1 MQSPLRFLAF
11 ATAVLLAAS
20 LADAQTRAPQER
32 IQRGEYLAAIM
43 DCGGCHTPGVFL
55 GKPDMA
61 RKFAGSEVGFKI
73 PGLGT
78 FFPPNLTPD
87 RETGLGA
94 WSEQDIIKAVR
105 NRRQAG
111 RARAGPSHA
120 LQQLWQAERCRCARS
135 GELLQE
141 PATDQSRP
149 ACALG
154 ADRGA
159 EGPLPHGR
167 GALTERSG
175 KPS

>member
-11 ATAVLLAAS
+11 VTAALVTAS
-20 LADAQTRAPQER
+20 LAEAQTTAPRER
-32 IQRGEYLAAIM
+32 VKRGEYLAAIM

-105 NRRQAG
+105 TGVRPDG
-111 RARAGPSHA
+111 RMLAPAMPYASYGKLNDVDALALASFFKSLPPVRHAPPVLSGP
-120 LQQLWQAERCRCARS
+120 AEA
-135 GELLQE
+135 
-141 PATDQSRP
+141 PK
-149 ACALG
+149 
-154 ADRGA
+154 
-159 EGPLPHGR
+159 GPY
-167 GALTERSG
+167 LTVVA
-175 KPS
+175 P

>member
-105 NRRQAG
+105 TGIRPDG
-111 RARAGPSHA
+111 RVLAPAMPYGSYGKLNDADALALASYFKSLPPISHA
-120 LQQLWQAERCRCARS
+120 PPALS
-135 GELLQE
+135 GPTEA
-141 PATDQSRP
+141 PK
-149 ACALG
+149 
-154 ADRGA
+154 
-159 EGPLPHGR
+159 GPY
-167 GALTERSG
+167 LTVVA
-175 KPS
+175 P

>member
-1 MQSPLRFLAF
+1 MQSPLP
-11 ATAVLLAAS
+11 LLALAGAALLSTS
-20 LADAQTRAPQER
+20 LAEAQTTAPRER
-32 IQRGEYLAAIM
+32 VKRGEYLAAIM

-105 NRRQAG
+105 TGVRPDG
-111 RARAGPSHA
+111 RMLAPAMPYASYGKLNDADALALASYFKSLPPVRHAPPVLSGPT
-120 LQQLWQAERCRCARS
+120 ET
-135 GELLQE
+135 
-141 PATDQSRP
+141 PK
-149 ACALG
+149 
-154 ADRGA
+154 
-159 EGPLPHGR
+159 GPF
-167 GALTERSG
+167 LTVVA
-175 KPS
+175 P

>member
-11 ATAVLLAAS
+11 AIAALFAAS
-20 LADAQTRAPQER
+20 LADAQTRAPRER

-105 NRRQAG
+105 TGVRPDGRVLAPAMPYNSYGKLNDADALALASYFKSLPPINHAPPALSGPAG
-111 RARAGPSHA
+111 TPKGPY
-120 LQQLWQAERCRCARS
+120 
-135 GELLQE
+135 
-141 PATDQSRP
+141 
-149 ACALG
+149 
-154 ADRGA
+154 
-159 EGPLPHGR
+159 
-167 GALTERSG
+167 LTVVA
-175 KPS
+175 P